1 MFVCMFVSLGEWGGG
16 GGVLNPR
23 QLHWVTWVTSAR
35 KKERER
41 RRRKKEKR
49 KRIPTQAPNY
59 ARNETGAKT
68 KQKIPNRIPYW
79 APGVQLLAMGAR
91 ARLARHGGSGRCEN
105 TDWNHSTSRPQN
117 LTAPVLIEKTRH
129 PHPGLASWLII
140 RKTSPQKS
148 FPQKLAPP
156 GESWRFRGRN

>member
-1 MFVCMFVSLGEWGGG
+1 MGVGEGLKSPSAALGH
-16 GGVLNPR
+16 LSH
-23 QLHWVTWVTSAR
+23 LCT
-35 KKERER
+35 KKGERER
-41 RRRKKEKR
+41 GKKKKKSPPRPPTTLEMRRERRLNK
-49 KRIPTQAPNY
+49 
-59 ARNETGAKT
+59 
-68 KQKIPNRIPYW
+68 KIPNRIPYW